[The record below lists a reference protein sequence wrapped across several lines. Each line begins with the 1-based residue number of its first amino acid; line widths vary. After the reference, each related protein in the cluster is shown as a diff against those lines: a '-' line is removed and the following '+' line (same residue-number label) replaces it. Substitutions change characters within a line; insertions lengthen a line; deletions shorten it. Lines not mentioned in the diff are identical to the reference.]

1 MVLALYCYC
10 IVGYALAKISN
21 AKGNKGTP
29 YFIDTDTDTPNLSL
43 NELEESITRKC
54 NENVSKRNNETLYP
68 KDILSLESSNNIYD
82 TIQTS
87 PWCSVSSIDINSN
100 KYDRSDI
107 DKSYAQN
114 DKQDINLRNDI
125 YLKILTDIEWYLWIC
140 IRRNSI
146 FWGKK

>member
-21 AKGNKGTP
+21 AKGNRGTP
-29 YFIDTDTDTPNLSL
+29 HFIDTDTDTPNLSL
-43 NELEESITRKC
+43 NELEESITRKY

-87 PWCSVSSIDINSN
+87 P
-100 KYDRSDI
+100 
-107 DKSYAQN
+107 
-114 DKQDINLRNDI
+114 
-125 YLKILTDIEWYLWIC
+125 
-140 IRRNSI
+140 
-146 FWGKK
+146 